1 MTEIIP
7 TISQLGYLLAVSL
20 FIIGLRY
27 LTSPTTARKGNIV
40 AMTGMIIAVA
50 VTLFDFSVL
59 NYHMILLSIIVGS
72 FVGGVLART
81 IKMTAMPQ
89 MVGLFNGFGG
99 GASALI
105 AVGEFYRISENVMF
119 TDTFVAVF
127 PGILVGG
134 VTFTGSLVA
143 FGKLQGIIRGAPITF
158 PLQHP
163 INFLFLFVFVTVSVL
178 FAIVLPEPFFVLVL
192 VVISL
197 TLGVLMVIPI
207 GGADMPVV
215 ISMLNSLSG
224 LAASIAGFVLG
235 NNMLIIGGAL
245 VGASGIILTNKMCKA
260 MNRSPAQVLFGA
272 FGAKE
277 KFTETV
283 EEKKNIRSIDAE
295 EAAMILGYAK
305 SVIIIPGFGM
315 AAAQAQHAVYNLA
328 EFLEKRGVVIKFAI
342 HPVAGRMP
350 GHMNVL
356 LAEAKVPYSQLYD
369 IDVINPEFE
378 RTDVALV
385 LGANDVVNPAAR
397 TNKSSP
403 IYGMPILDAVKAH
416 HVIVIKRSM
425 RPGFAGVENELFY
438 NKNTSMLFGDA
449 REVLT
454 NLVEEIN
461 KL

>member
-7 TISQLGYLLAVSL
+7 TISQLGYLLAASL

-27 LTSPTTARKGNIV
+27 LTSPSTARKGNIV
-40 AMTGMIIAVA
+40 AMTGMIIAVII
-50 VTLFDFSVL
+50 TLFDFSVL
-59 NYHMILLSIIVGS
+59 NYQMILISIIVGS
-72 FVGGVLART
+72 FIGGVLARA

-105 AVGEFYRISENVMF
+105 AVGEFQRISEEIVAS
-119 TDTFVAVF
+119 DAFVAVF
-127 PGILVGG
+127 PGILIGG
-134 VTFTGSLVA
+134 VTFAGSLVA
-143 FGKLQGIIRGAPITF
+143 FGKLQGIIKEAPITF

-163 INFLFLFVFVTVSVL
+163 INFFLLFVFVVASVFFVIVSL
-178 FAIVLPEPFFVLVL
+178 EPSFVLVL
-192 VVISL
+192 VVVSL

-215 ISMLNSLSG
+215 ISTLNSLSG
-224 LAASIAGFVLG
+224 LAASTAGFVLG

-260 MNRSPAQVLFGA
+260 MNRSLPKVLFGA
-272 FGAKE
+272 FGAK
-277 KFTETV
+277 KKIAETV
-283 EEKKNIRSIDAE
+283 EEKNVRSIDIE
-295 EAAMILGYAK
+295 EAAVILGYAK

-315 AAAQAQHAVYNLA
+315 AAAQAQHVAHSLA

-369 IDVINPEFE
+369 IDIINPEFE

-385 LGANDVVNPAAR
+385 LGANDVVNPAAL

-403 IYGMPILDAVKAH
+403 IYGMPILDAAKAH